1 MSLVF
6 TNYETV
12 IDSYAWIEYFRGS
25 SSGERARDFI
35 EKGSA
40 ATSVISLAELQ
51 EKYLREKWASFETD
65 VGFITTKTTL
75 VPLDRKISILAGQI
89 NFQNKR
95 RKKDWG
101 MADSIILS
109 TARIASAKV
118 ITGDPHFEKDIPEAI
133 MI

>member
-1 MSLVF
+1 MF

-12 IDSYAWIEYFRGS
+12 IDSYAWIEYFKGS
-25 SSGERARDFI
+25 SSGEKARNFI

-51 EKYLREKWASFETD
+51 EKYLREKWPSFEID
-65 VGFITTKTTL
+65 VRFITTKTAL
-75 VPLDRKISILAGQI
+75 VPLDRTISILAGQI
-89 NFQNKR
+89 NFQTKR
-95 RKKDWG
+95 KKKDWG

-109 TARIASAKV
+109 TARVASAKV
-118 ITGDPHFEKDIPEAI
+118 LTGDPHFEKDVPEAI